1 MINFFIEL
9 IFYMKIVIVHFFI
22 SDMYCKLLQNLF
34 DTHYYLVVSLL
45 QELYITP
52 TSLPGCPIL
61 YYTITI
67 LELNITNITTST
79 SIYYLLSDIIISN
92 EIYTVTISA
101 TNGASTGNETMYY
114 FNTSLGN
121 ITIYYIINTV
131 LSSTGNINILSY

>member
-1 MINFFIEL
+1 MYL
-9 IFYMKIVIVHFFI
+9 IGPPDPVILTSTLNCTGV
-22 SDMYCKLLQNLF
+22 LLTWL
-34 DTHYYLVVSLL
+34 
-45 QELYITP
+45 P
-52 TSLPGCPIL
+52 PPSLPGCPIL
-61 YYTITI
+61 YYTIII

-121 ITIYYIINTV
+121 ITIYYIFF
-131 LSSTGNINILSY
+131 

>member
-1 MINFFIEL
+1 MTWL
-9 IFYMKIVIVHFFI
+9 PP
-22 SDMYCKLLQNLF
+22 L
-34 DTHYYLVVSLL
+34 
-45 QELYITP
+45 
-52 TSLPGCPIL
+52 SLPGCTIL

-67 LELNITNITTST
+67 LELNITNTTTST

-92 EIYTVTISA
+92 EIYAVTISA
-101 TNGASTGNETMYY
+101 TSNGASTGNETMYY

>member
-1 MINFFIEL
+1 ML
-9 IFYMKIVIVHFFI
+9 TW
-22 SDMYCKLLQNLF
+22 L
-34 DTHYYLVVSLL
+34 
-45 QELYITP
+45 P
-52 TSLPGCPIL
+52 PPSLPGCPIL

-101 TNGASTGNETMYY
+101 TNGANTGNETMYY
-114 FNTSLGN
+114 INTSLGN

-131 LSSTGNINILSY
+131 LSSTGNINTLSY

>member
-1 MINFFIEL
+1 MTW
-9 IFYMKIVIVHFFI
+9 
-22 SDMYCKLLQNLF
+22 LL
-34 DTHYYLVVSLL
+34 
-45 QELYITP
+45 P
-52 TSLPGCPIL
+52 PSLPGCPIL

-101 TNGASTGNETMYY
+101 TNGANTGNETMYY

-131 LSSTGNINILSY
+131 LSSTGNINTLSY

>member
-1 MINFFIEL
+1 MYSL
-9 IFYMKIVIVHFFI
+9 IMMFK
-22 SDMYCKLLQNLF
+22 
-34 DTHYYLVVSLL
+34 
-45 QELYITP
+45 
-52 TSLPGCPIL
+52 
-61 YYTITI
+61 
-67 LELNITNITTST
+67 LNITNITTST

-131 LSSTGNINILSY
+131 LSSTGNINTLSY

>member
-1 MINFFIEL
+1 MVYHMCSL
-9 IFYMKIVIVHFFI
+9 IM
-22 SDMYCKLLQNLF
+22 
-34 DTHYYLVVSLL
+34 
-45 QELYITP
+45 
-52 TSLPGCPIL
+52 
-61 YYTITI
+61 I

-121 ITIYYIINTV
+121 ITIYTIS
-131 LSSTGNINILSY
+131 LILSLVPQVILTYYHIEVDPDNPHNAVVIFRVQVSGLYSN

>member
-1 MINFFIEL
+1 MLVNVLQNFIHN
-9 IFYMKIVIVHFFI
+9 IVIGPPDPVI
-22 SDMYCKLLQNLF
+22 LNSTLNCTGVLLTWLN
-34 DTHYYLVVSLL
+34 SS
-45 QELYITP
+45 
-52 TSLPGCPIL
+52 SLPKCPIL
-61 YYTITI
+61 YYNITI

-101 TNGASTGNETMYY
+101 TNGASTGNDTMYY

-131 LSSTGNINILSY
+131 LSSTGNINRLSY

>member
-1 MINFFIEL
+1 MEVPQYIL
-9 IFYMKIVIVHFFI
+9 SYSVISVTSFSLSYHLNYLAQC
-22 SDMYCKLLQNLF
+22 SGVLLVWLPPP
-34 DTHYYLVVSLL
+34 SL
-45 QELYITP
+45 
-52 TSLPGCPIL
+52 SGCPIL
-61 YYTITI
+61 HSITI

-92 EIYTVTISA
+92 EIYTVTIPA

-131 LSSTGNINILSY
+131 LSSTGNINTLSY

>member
-1 MINFFIEL
+1 MCIGPPDP
-9 IFYMKIVIVHFFI
+9 VII
-22 SDMYCKLLQNLF
+22 TSTLNC
-34 DTHYYLVVSLL
+34 TCVVLTWL
-45 QELYITP
+45 P
-52 TSLPGCPIL
+52 PPSLPGCPIL

-67 LELNITNITTST
+67 LQLNIINITTST

-92 EIYTVTISA
+92 EIYTVTILA

-131 LSSTGNINILSY
+131 LSSTGNINTLSY